1 MIERGAKRGGGRKIW
16 PLVLVFLLGSANALS
31 GDIPPAFTQA
41 LLALDT
47 NDCPA
52 ALNAL
57 EAVSHPPPEVIRHRI
72 MFLTGYCLLK
82 TDQPAASLPFFEQA
96 ATEYD
101 LLADYSL
108 VYAAEAA
115 QALEDH
121 DKTIALLSR
130 LLTRYPKSLLA
141 EEAQFRLAMTYL
153 ETQQHADAEKGLR
166 TFVDRYPKSDLAPEA
181 TLHLAKLYLSVDRAQ
196 EAARLFKRL
205 YIRLPTDPATA
216 EAERLLQ
223 EIPRLTIL
231 TPGESLLRTK
241 ALFREG
247 SYKEATT
254 TLSPLL
260 QNEPENGQIRFLMGR
275 ILFAMKKYPQ
285 AITTLRPLTDPAAR
299 NPFKVKALFLMGRA
313 SLRLGKYSQAI
324 SYLKRIPASFP
335 RNRLADDAL
344 YLIGLNLKERGE
356 NVAALKVYASLI
368 RRYPAGGLGDSARWN
383 RAWLYYRQENLKRA
397 EHELEHIAKDYPKSG
412 QRAQAL
418 YWRGRMLEEM
428 GKDRQAK
435 QIYRSLVKE
444 ATLDPYYEWRARKRL
459 RLKPEKLP
467 PELPASVETASS
479 PALAKARELS
489 YLRIWADAA
498 AEYWEVATAH
508 RGQIS
513 LQWEACQALVRANEF
528 EKVVKVARRAVFT
541 LLKNGQREEALTT
554 FGGFLYPLG
563 FWPWVDQY
571 VKETSLDPYFVTALI
586 REESAFAPTAISRA
600 GARGLMQLMPQT
612 AARVAKEIDLPN
624 PVDLDAPGP
633 NIALGTRYLARL
645 HQQFGGNLVLTLAAY
660 NAGPHAVRR
669 WLTDGSLH
677 DLETF
682 VEEIPYRE
690 TRKYVKRVL
699 GSYDRYRTL
708 YAWPSKQ

>member
-1 MIERGAKRGGGRKIW
+1 MLERRVEQGGGRKIW
-16 PLVLVFLLGSANALS
+16 PLVLVFLLGSVNALA

-41 LLALDT
+41 LVALDT

-57 EAVSHPPPEVIRHRI
+57 EAVPHPPPEVIRHRI

-82 TDQPAASLPFFEQA
+82 TDQPAASLPLLEQA

-101 LLADYSL
+101 LLADYSI
-108 VYAAEAA
+108 VHAAEAA

-130 LLTRYPKSLLA
+130 LLTRYPNSLLA
-141 EEAQFRLAMTYL
+141 EEARFRLAMTYL
-153 ETQQHADAEKGLR
+153 ETEQHTDAETGLR
-166 TFVDRYPKSDLAPEA
+166 TFLDRYPKSDLAPEA
-181 TLHLAKLYLSVDRAQ
+181 TLHLAKLYLSLDRTQ

-216 EAERLLQ
+216 EAKRLLQ
-223 EIPRLTIL
+223 EIPRLAIL

-247 SYKEATT
+247 SYKEAAN
-254 TLSPLL
+254 TLTPLL
-260 QNEPENGQIRFLMGR
+260 KNDPENGSLRFLMGR
-275 ILFAMKKYPQ
+275 ILFAMKEYPQ
-285 AITTLRPLTDPAAR
+285 AIAALRRLTDPAAR

-313 SLRLGKYSQAI
+313 SLRLGKYSRAI

-344 YLIGLNLKERGE
+344 YLIGLNLEERGE
-356 NVAALKVYASLI
+356 DVAALKVYASLI
-368 RRYPAGGLGDSARWN
+368 RRYPAGGLGDSARWQ
-383 RAWLYYRQENLKRA
+383 RAWLYYRQGHLKRA
-397 EHELEHIAKDYPKSG
+397 EHELAHIVKDYPKSG
-412 QRAQAL
+412 QKAQAL
-418 YWRGRMLEEM
+418 YWRGRMLEQM
-428 GKDRQAK
+428 GKDRLAK

-467 PELPASVETASS
+467 LKLPTSIENAPS
-479 PALAKARELS
+479 PVLAKARELS

-498 AEYWEVATAH
+498 AEYWKVVTAH
-508 RGQIS
+508 RAQIS
-513 LQWEACQALVRANEF
+513 LQWEACQVLVRANEF
-528 EKVVKVARRAVFT
+528 EKVVKVARDAVYT

-554 FGGFLYPLG
+554 FGGFLYPRG

-586 REESAFAPTAISRA
+586 REESAFSPTAVSRA
-600 GARGLMQLMPQT
+600 GARGLMQLMPKT
-612 AARVAKEIDLPN
+612 AARVAKKIDLPN

-633 NIALGTRYLARL
+633 NIALGTRYLAQL

-669 WLTDGSLH
+669 WLTDGPLQ
-677 DLETF
+677 DLEAF
-682 VEEIPYRE
+682 IEEIPYRE
-690 TRKYVKRVL
+690 TREYVKRVM

-708 YAWPSKQ
+708 YAWPRQQ